1 METTFLLDLFFL
13 LCPIVQFCCLMLEIM
28 NFLTCG
34 HVVLLVLLQ
43 VDLDLVVAQ
52 WNQKEI
58 GEA

>member
-1 METTFLLDLFFL
+1 
-13 LCPIVQFCCLMLEIM
+13 M